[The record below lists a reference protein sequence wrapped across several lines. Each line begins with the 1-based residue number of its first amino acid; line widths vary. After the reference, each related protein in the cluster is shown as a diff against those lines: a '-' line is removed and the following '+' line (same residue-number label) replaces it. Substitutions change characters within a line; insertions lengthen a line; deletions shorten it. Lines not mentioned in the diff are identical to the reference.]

1 MTSARAER
9 TQAEELLASVRND
22 LAAAEASVKSLEA
35 ERDGLRSSHESIDS
49 LNSRVAE
56 LEEQL
61 AAALDAATEARAR
74 ADEAERRVLDLESLA
89 QDAPSIAGSPEGS
102 ASSGG
107 SQEIEL
113 RSQLRDL
120 ESQLLQSEA
129 RARSAY
135 AATEAAEAA
144 LRMAKEEGFIPSM
157 HSEQEFR
164 DLRAR
169 LEDVTGRA
177 DQAER
182 SLAKAE
188 ADLAALRAGV
198 DPDALADPLAAVDP
212 VDDAVEPVADP
223 APSDEGGRSPER
235 GADPSGRRLLGR
247 GPPTLERP
255 ELPEVGGRGER
266 EEGPRR
272 RLVSTLT
279 RANARTRLPGSPA
292 RP

>member
-1 MTSARAER
+1 MGSDRA
-9 TQAEELLASVRND
+9 S
-22 LAAAEASVKSLEA
+22 S
-35 ERDGLRSSHESIDS
+35 RSTVSDS
-49 LNSRVAE
+49 KVAE

-61 AAALDAATEARAR
+61 AAAHDGATEARAR
-74 ADEAERRVLDLESLA
+74 ADEAERRVLELESLA
-89 QDAPSIAGSPEGS
+89 QDAPSIVGPPDGS

-164 DLRAR
+164 DLRTR

-182 SLAKAE
+182 ALAKAE
-188 ADLAALRAGV
+188 ADLAAHRAGV

-212 VDDAVEPVADP
+212 VHDAVEPVADP
-223 APSDEGGRSPER
+223 APSDKEVAHASAASTPQDSDSWVAGSQPSR
-235 GADPSGRRLLGR
+235 GLSFRKLAGAASGKKNRDGDPSGR
-247 GPPTLERP
+247 
-255 ELPEVGGRGER
+255 
-266 EEGPRR
+266 
-272 RLVSTLT
+272 
-279 RANARTRLPGSPA
+279 
-292 RP
+292 